1 MTKFQRK
8 LQEELEGIMAYV
20 GETEEGWKGFTE
32 WVFRGRPLAWKVAQ
46 ATQTGPE
53 LRSDKTFIELGR
65 ALCRTVETDMWQY
78 AEENFHKLRVKAQLQ
93 GFVEMQEGQSE

>member
-1 MTKFQRK
+1 MTEYEMRR
-8 LQEELEGIMAYV
+8 QEELEAIMAYV

-32 WVFRGRPLAWKVAQ
+32 WVFRGRPLAWEVAQ

-65 ALCRTVETDMWQY
+65 ALCRTVEDDMWEY
-78 AEENFHKLRVKAQLQ
+78 VEENFYDLRAKALNP
-93 GFVEMQEGQSE
+93 QSIVAGKGETK